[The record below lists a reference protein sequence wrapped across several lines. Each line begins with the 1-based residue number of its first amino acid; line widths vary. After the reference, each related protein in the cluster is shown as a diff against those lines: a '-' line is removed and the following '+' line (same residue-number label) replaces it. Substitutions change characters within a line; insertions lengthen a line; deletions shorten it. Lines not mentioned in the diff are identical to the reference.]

1 MRAFYLHQWI
11 LHSTVVKAFTGVDFT
26 AIPWVSPVVL
36 LWCFACGWARV
47 AAGRHF
53 PSDVIVGALCGF
65 GVGFV
70 VETVL
75 SPVERY
81 AFKTVAGVVV
91 ASQAWFYLLQPLL
104 TQAGLRRGL
113 VLLIR
118 FCFFAFYLKA
128 LFSAVVLPIYYLV
141 EFPQDSLS
149 IRLGEFSYYADGD
162 LFVCT
167 RWW

>member
-11 LHSTVVKAFTGVDFT
+11 LHSSIVQACIGIKLAD
-26 AIPWVSPVVL
+26 IPWVSPVVL
-36 LWCFACGWARV
+36 LWCVACGWARV

-53 PSDVIVGALCGF
+53 PSDVIVGAFCGF
-65 GVGFV
+65 SVGFI

-113 VLLIR
+113 VLLLR

-128 LFSAVVLPIYYLV
+128 LFSAVILPIYLMI
-141 EFPQDSLS
+141 EFPEDSLE
-149 IRLGEFSYYADGD
+149 IRLGQFSYYADGD
-162 LFVCT
+162 IYVCT